1 MNAISRSDIVN
12 WSEIARPH
20 FESECALREHGGV
33 RGATIQRLRASKLQA
48 DQKLLVQGRTGGR
61 EWVDGT
67 DEHEGNAEY
76 EALKRLQDSA
86 SQYRN
91 ARDRSWEQIRS
102 AVDPLGLCTDDHVCE
117 HLFGDGN
124 SEHRNRP
131 YYLTGFIEGALAT
144 WEQLALEV
152 EAEHPAMDS
161 STVQDAAD
169 VVPAI
174 TTQVPLSESPRSRPM
189 LILVRPI
196 REAAKD
202 IYTNAREWLAR
213 NFPVD
218 YHQT

>member
-1 MNAISRSDIVN
+1 MNAVSRSKVVN
-12 WSEIARPH
+12 CSEIARPH
-20 FESECALREHGGV
+20 FEAECALRERGGV

-48 DQKLLVQGRTGGR
+48 DQRLLAQGRIAGR

-86 SQYRN
+86 GQYRN
-91 ARDRSWEQIRS
+91 ARDRSWERLRS
-102 AVDPLGLCTDDHVCE
+102 AVDPLGLCTDDQVCE

-152 EAEHPAMDS
+152 EGEHPATDS
-161 STVQDAAD
+161 LTVQDIAD
-169 VVPAI
+169 AVPAI
-174 TTQVPLSESPRSRPM
+174 ATQTPPSGSPRSRPT
-189 LILVRPI
+189 LFLARPI
-196 REAAKD
+196 RQAAKD
-202 IYTNAREWLAR
+202 VYTSAREWLAR

-218 YHQT
+218 YDHT